1 MHSNPMKFEHP
12 KRLEELDIKGS
23 LERLGLEPHHTVCDY
38 GAGTGIVTAEVANI
52 TNGQVYALDMDPK
65 MIELIT
71 TKKQNSDLDNI
82 IPMRVKADEVPLED
96 QSVDRFLLVT
106 VLHEIDEVPEFI
118 NEIHRVLK
126 PGGKVMVIDFYKKES
141 QMGPPASHRMSVYQ
155 ASRHFFREGINLD
168 EQYEL
173 SDNLYLLVLTKA

>member
-38 GAGTGIVTAEVANI
+38 GAGTGIVSAQVAGI
-52 TNGQVYALDMDPK
+52 TSGQVFALDMDPK

-71 TKKQNSDLDNI
+71 RKKLSGDLMNV
-82 IPMRVKADEVPLED
+82 IPMKVNADEVPLED
-96 QSVDRFLLVT
+96 ESIDRFLLVT
-106 VLHEIDEVPEFI
+106 VLHEIAEVPEFI

-126 PGGKVMVIDFYKKES
+126 PSGKVMVIDFYKKES
-141 QMGPPASHRMSVYQ
+141 PMGPPESHRISAYQ
-155 ASRHFFREGINLD
+155 ASRHFFREGININ

-173 SDNLYLLVLTKA
+173 SDNLYLLVLAKA